1 MNKRFALLGLVA
13 VASIAS
19 ASMLVSKITVSIAGK
34 SVTVDSVVVSGKTYV
49 SLDQLK
55 TQLNAQG
62 GANQLGAS
70 SGVMNEWLF
79 NGVWRFRVTGI
90 AYSEEEGGWL
100 ASVEIR
106 NGYKTSMTPKDNGMA
121 FNAAD
126 GFFLTF
132 NDGNTVEPTDG
143 AKNQIQD
150 AIGLKSL
157 PPGGGTVAKVRFPGE
172 PGWKPE
178 KLLFEMKPMA
188 GLPFVKEPSF
198 RVDLTKSK

>member
-1 MNKRFALLGLVA
+1 MKKRIALIGLA
-13 VASIAS
+13 ATAAIAS
-19 ASMLVSKITVSIAGK
+19 AAMLTSKVTVSLAGK

-62 GANQLGAS
+62 GANQLGAT
-70 SGVMNEWLF
+70 SGVLNEWLF
-79 NGVWRFRVTGI
+79 NGVWRFRVTGV
-90 AYSEEEGGWL
+90 AYSEDAGGWL

-106 NGYKTSMTPKDNGMA
+106 NGYKSSIMPKDNGMA
-121 FNAAD
+121 FNASD

-132 NDGNTVEPTDG
+132 SDGNTVEPSDG
-143 AKNQIQD
+143 AKNEIQD
-150 AIGLKSL
+150 SIGLKTL

-172 PGWKPE
+172 PDWKPE
-178 KLLFEMKPMA
+178 KLVFEMKPVK
-188 GLPFVKEPSF
+188 GLPLVKEPSF

>member
-1 MNKRFALLGLVA
+1 MKKRIALLGLIA
-13 VASIAS
+13 VATIAS
-19 ASMLVSKITVSIAGK
+19 AALVTAKITVSLAGK
-34 SVTVDSVVVSGKTYV
+34 SVTVDSVTVSGKTYV

-55 TQLNAQG
+55 AQLNAQG
-62 GANQLGAS
+62 GANQLGAT
-70 SGVMNEWLF
+70 SGVMNELLF
-79 NGVWRFRVTGI
+79 NGVWRFRVTAI
-90 AYSEEEGGWL
+90 SYSEEENGWL
-100 ASVEIR
+100 ATVELR
-106 NGYKTSMTPKDNGMA
+106 NGHKKSMEPKDNGMA

-132 NDGNTVEPTDG
+132 SDGNTVEPTDG

-150 AIGLKSL
+150 AIGLKTL

-188 GLPFVKEPSF
+188 GLPFVKDPSF

>member
-1 MNKRFALLGLVA
+1 MKKRIALIGLITVSA
-13 VASIAS
+13 IAS
-19 ASMLVSKITVSIAGK
+19 AALVTAKITVSLAGK
-34 SVTVDSVVVSGKTYV
+34 SVTVDSVTVSGKTYV

-55 TQLNAQG
+55 AQLNAQG
-62 GANQLGAS
+62 GANQLGAT
-70 SGVMNEWLF
+70 SGVMNELLF
-79 NGVWRFRVTGI
+79 NGVWRFRVTAI
-90 AYSEEEGGWL
+90 AYSEEENGWL
-100 ASVEIR
+100 ATVELK
-106 NGYKTSMTPKDNGMA
+106 NGHKKSMEPKDNGMA

-132 NDGNTVEPTDG
+132 SDGNTVEPTDG

-150 AIGLKSL
+150 AIGLKTL

-188 GLPFVKEPSF
+188 GLPFVKDPSF

>member
-1 MNKRFALLGLVA
+1 MKKRIALIGLA
-13 VASIAS
+13 ATAAIAS
-19 ASMLVSKITVSIAGK
+19 AAMLTAKITVSLAGK
-34 SVTVDSVVVSGKTYV
+34 SVTVDSVSVGGKTYV

-62 GANQLGAS
+62 GANQLGAT
-70 SGVMNEWLF
+70 SGIMNEWLF

-90 AYSEEEGGWL
+90 AYSEEENGWL
-100 ASVEIR
+100 ASVELR
-106 NGYKTSMTPKDNGMA
+106 NGYKTSMHPKDNGMD

-132 NDGNTVEPTDG
+132 SDGNTVEPTDG

-150 AIGLKSL
+150 AIGLKML

-172 PGWKPE
+172 SGWKPE
-178 KLLFEMKPMA
+178 KLVFEMKPVT
-188 GLPFVKEPSF
+188 GLPLVKEPSF